1 MHSGNSEAMNNKSSS
16 TPEYITEDW
25 QAIQSSATTSI
36 SNSPSQI
43 GDGVTNITN
52 NKRR

>member
-1 MHSGNSEAMNNKSSS
+1 MPSGNSEAMNKSSS

-25 QAIQSSATTSI
+25 QAIQSSATTATLNS
-36 SNSPSQI
+36 SPSQI
-43 GDGVTNITN
+43 VDGVTNITN